1 MLKKPSRK
9 QAAIIGAA
17 ALVVVIV
24 GGVFIKGA
32 GSAKAETK
40 TVLPSVTQI
49 MNGDIDERVTASG
62 TVQAADEYSIFIELS
77 QEVKEVYA
85 EVGDEV
91 KEGDLLVTYEIDDTK
106 KELENKVKQAE
117 ITLEN
122 AQLTLSELIAPTEE
136 TELIDL
142 QNQVLSAEKTLSET
156 EKTLADT
163 KEDISELEQNLSY
176 YKELYDIGS
185 ISKQEYDD
193 YNKEY
198 ETLLADKAQLEKD
211 VESCKLSLEKTQINL
226 SNGQTTLATTS
237 EQNSYKKQLNSVETA
252 KMDLET
258 AEESLEQSKDALE
271 LDYISLNIIMGVD
284 VDNRYS
290 FEMPVEYEVMEEPAN
305 LDNYIDNM
313 VNKNPS
319 VLQQENNYDLAIKEF
334 NLSTIYSSEIGA
346 MASGENSINSAEM
359 SLNDTKDN
367 IYEQYL
373 NLYDSIRKYE
383 SAYEAAVKELTVLK
397 SKCEA
402 ARLNYESGKGS
413 LKDYETAK
421 TDVEQ
426 QENTII
432 STLYDHALAVEKFEN
447 PNLM

>member
-1 MLKKPSRK
+1 MKKKILALALAISFIFSEGTVFAEDLVTEESETIDLYDQYSTYYADDTSPPLLTFEEALEKALRNDTSLRTASASLELAEDK
-9 QAAIIGAA
+9 LEISSLTSYTSTSSLLSFVSQQTSIANSKISQAAQEDSVQQTLKEAYIAIIESQRNI
-17 ALVVVIV
+17 ALME
-24 GGVFIKGA
+24 KQL
-32 GSAKAETK
+32 SNTYRSYQEAK
-40 TVLPSVTQI
+40 I
-49 MNGDIDERVTASG
+49 NYNMG
-62 TVQAADEYSIFIELS
+62 T
-77 QEVKEVYA
+77 
-85 EVGDEV
+85 
-91 KEGDLLVTYEIDDTK
+91 
-106 KELENKVKQAE
+106 
-117 ITLEN
+117 
-122 AQLTLSELIAPTEE
+122 
-136 TELIDL
+136 
-142 QNQVLSAEKTLSET
+142 
-156 EKTLADT
+156 
-163 KEDISELEQNLSY
+163 
-176 YKELYDIGS
+176 
-185 ISKQEYDD
+185 ISKNELDTQQLA
-193 YNKEY
+193 Y
-198 ETLLADKAQLEKD
+198 ETAQK
-211 VESCKLSLEKTQINL
+211 N
-226 SNGQTTLATTS
+226 
-237 EQNSYKKQLNSVETA
+237 
-252 KMDLET
+252 
-258 AEESLEQSKDALE
+258 LEQSKDTLE

-367 IYEQYL
+367 LYEQYL

-383 SAYEAAVKELTVLK
+383 STYEAAVKELTVLK